1 MRASRLLTCS
11 YFLRRVVAHRTH
23 FPYNKLSGAL
33 PVVCAVFVFL
43 ETFGCEC
50 SQQADPAIAQEA
62 TTLREQSDYLERT
75 IHVSYTR
82 FHSAFLFSFLTCHL
96 SARPIYV
103 LSFLTLHHRGLRASQ
118 TLILRDVSTTTKSK
132 SLNMNEQEAVLYAH
146 LGIPSRAPQYGIAVS
161 ISGNRS
167 LF

>member
-11 YFLRRVVAHRTH
+11 YFLHHCTLIVAHRTH

-33 PVVCAVFVFL
+33 PVVFAIFDFL

-50 SQQADPAIAQEA
+50 SHQVDPAIAQEA

-82 FHSAFLFSFLTCHL
+82 FFHFAFLFLFNLSPFSTPYLCALISHTISPWFESKSNAHL
-96 SARPIYV
+96 QGCINNDQVKKPRYE
-103 LSFLTLHHRGLRASQ
+103 RGRGCPVCAPWYTIPRASV
-118 TLILRDVSTTTKSK
+118 RDSSK
-132 SLNMNEQEAVLYAH
+132 H
-146 LGIPSRAPQYGIAVS
+146 
-161 ISGNRS
+161 
-167 LF
+167 